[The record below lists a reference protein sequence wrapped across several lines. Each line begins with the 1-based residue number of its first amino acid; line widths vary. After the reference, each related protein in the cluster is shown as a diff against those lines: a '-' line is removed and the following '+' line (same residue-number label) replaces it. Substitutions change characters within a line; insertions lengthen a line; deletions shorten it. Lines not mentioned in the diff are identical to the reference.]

1 MNLRCQEE
9 AFFPVC
15 GDDPETIARKAQA
28 RRQVLRELEVK
39 SNSKWLE
46 PKYRK

>member
-9 AFFPVC
+9 AFFPVR